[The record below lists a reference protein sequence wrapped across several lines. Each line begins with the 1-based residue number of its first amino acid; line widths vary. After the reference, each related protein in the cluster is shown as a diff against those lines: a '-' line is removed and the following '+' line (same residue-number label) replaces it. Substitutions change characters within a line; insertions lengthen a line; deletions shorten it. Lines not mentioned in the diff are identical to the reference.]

1 MIAVSACLAGI
12 ACRYDGT
19 AFVCPKL
26 AAMMETGQAIAVC
39 PEVLGGLTIP
49 RPPAEIQ
56 TGRVVTIDGQDVTEA
71 YRRGALAALA
81 IVREHGCDLAVLKA
95 RSPSC
100 GAGQI
105 YDGGF
110 AGRLV
115 AGNGFFAELLRQA
128 GIPAYT
134 EQEFKL
140 RSGELPGRGKASIRK
155 K

>member
-19 AFVCPKL
+19 AFVCPEL

-110 AGRLV
+110 AGQLV

-140 RSGELPGRGKASIRK
+140 RSGELSGRGKASIRK